1 MAPTLSPLIQALALV
16 APLVHPALRATRR
29 KPLLQNLQMPALM
42 PQHRLAPMTLTG
54 NLTTKLTFHKLT
66 PTSMT
71 STTLQRLPLALTQAA
86 KPKVM
91 LSLLLDL
98 VPAAKEE
105 VMLNLVQPADLP
117 LAATPKEAL
126 SLPLAADLVPAA
138 KAEVMLSLVQL
149 ADLVLAATPKVMP
162 SLPLDL
168 AQAAKAEVALEA
180 ALAADLAVALAAKVR
195 DAHAPLKLTSMMMTM
210 DWPRSMPTLKPKRD
224 LWLT

>member
-1 MAPTLSPLIQALALV
+1 MRRKPLLPSLRMPALVPQHRSTLRMRITCPSSTLSPLTPAQAQA
-16 APLVHPALRATRR
+16 APQAHPALRATRR

-54 NLTTKLTFHKLT
+54 NLTTKLTSHKLT

-91 LSLLLDL
+91 LSLPLDL

-105 VMLNLVQPADLP
+105 VMLSLVQPADLP
-117 LAATPKEAL
+117 
-126 SLPLAADLVPAA
+126 
-138 KAEVMLSLVQL
+138 
-149 ADLVLAATPKVMP
+149 LAATPKVMP

-168 AQAAKAEVALEA
+168 VPAAKEVLSLALEA

>member
-1 MAPTLSPLIQALALV
+1 MRRKPLLPSLRMPALVPQHRSTLRMRITCPSSTLSPLTPAQAQA
-16 APLVHPALRATRR
+16 APQAHPALRATRR

-98 VPAAKEE
+98 VPAAKE
-105 VMLNLVQPADLP
+105 V
-117 LAATPKEAL
+117 L
-126 SLPLAADLVPAA
+126 SL
-138 KAEVMLSLVQL
+138 
-149 ADLVLAATPKVMP
+149 
-162 SLPLDL
+162 
-168 AQAAKAEVALEA
+168 ALEA